1 MEDTKKYFIQQYRTT
16 EKCADILL
24 QIFGDILFGDEGVY
38 LCKYGY
44 GIHPYAR
51 LINNTDRTAAKN
63 VESHKNQAGKDKKDK
78 ASESESKLRIKR
90 FTYSSFRFAF
100 VGSSRSMKEIVLAE
114 SGRTPKYYLCK
125 WQGTI
130 LKNTSRYIKVS
141 GFILESL
148 IFLITVCLSQGIAAA
163 AIVEFIINIIRPHI
177 FKIKAFE
184 MCVLI
189 NLILE
194 PEFNKTPFTVER
206 RVLLVTSQIYVPYQ
220 QLGAI
225 RTWAIPNN
233 VYVEIVGFPTEWNTN
248 QQGMM
253 EAANYLQEIRST
265 IQSVN
270 RYIENIFC
278 KMPKKDREDVCIK
291 HKKM

>member
-1 MEDTKKYFIQQYRTT
+1 M
-16 EKCADILL
+16 
-24 QIFGDILFGDEGVY
+24 
-38 LCKYGY
+38 
-44 GIHPYAR
+44 
-51 LINNTDRTAAKN
+51 INNTDRTAAKN

-100 VGSSRSMKEIVLAE
+100 VGSSRSMREIVLAE

-125 WQGTI
+125 GQGTI

-177 FKIKAFE
+177 FKIKVFE
-184 MCVLI
+184 MCVLT

-206 RVLLVTSQIYVPYQ
+206 IYNFYKEFEHECMNDSDK
-220 QLGAI
+220 LDGTYEKKRCLI
-225 RTWAIPNN
+225 TNENIK
-233 VYVEIVGFPTEWNTN
+233 EIVDSLLQKNIVSRNEDG
-248 QQGMM
+248 
-253 EAANYLQEIRST
+253 YLIR
-265 IQSVN
+265 
-270 RYIENIFC
+270 NI
-278 KMPKKDREDVCIK
+278 
-291 HKKM
+291 